1 MNTDKI
7 YAEQIANQ
15 YSEKKEDKV
24 VRLKNLDAAVK
35 KPAMILSLSIGIIM
49 SLVLGVGMCLTM
61 RIIGPNTVISMVLG
75 IIIGVVGIAGMAI
88 NYPLYRKVLAS
99 RKKKYGSEIINLAK
113 EISEENK

>member
-24 VRLKNLDAAVK
+24 VLLKNLDAAVK
-35 KPAMILSLSIGIIM
+35 KTAMILALSVGTITALI
-49 SLVLGVGMCLTM
+49 LGVGMCLAM
-61 RIIGPNTVISMVLG
+61 RIIGPNNVISMVLG
-75 IIIGVVGIAGMAI
+75 IIIGVVGIAGMVA
-88 NYPLYRKVLAS
+88 NYPLYKKVLAS
-99 RKKKYGSEIINLAK
+99 RKKKYGSEILNLAN